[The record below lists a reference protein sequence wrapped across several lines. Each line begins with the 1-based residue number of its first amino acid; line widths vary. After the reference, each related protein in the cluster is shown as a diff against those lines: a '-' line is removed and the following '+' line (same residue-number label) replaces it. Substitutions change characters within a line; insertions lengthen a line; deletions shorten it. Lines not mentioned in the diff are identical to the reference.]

1 MASNSPQSLTL
12 PLFVPANR
20 PERYAKAANS
30 GADGIIVDLEDAVA
44 PPAKAAARDTL
55 VQSLVSNPVFPAA
68 VYVRINAAGTPWHE
82 DDLAAVAKLPIS
94 GVVVPKAENVGELER
109 IAGLVGGRDRIIALV
124 ELGLGIASARAIAPA
139 VGRMAFGTV
148 DFAIDLG
155 IAHTREALLSA
166 RSELVLAARLANRVA
181 PFDGVTTAIDVD
193 SETESDAAYAAALG
207 FAGKFLIHPKQV
219 GPAARG
225 FSPPASDVG
234 WAQRVMSAT
243 SDGAAASVD
252 GKMVDAPVR
261 AMAEQILRRF
271 DKFRML
277 ADRHA

>member
-1 MASNSPQSLTL
+1 MVNISPQSLTL

-20 PERYAKAANS
+20 PERYAKAAGS
-30 GADGIIVDLEDAVA
+30 GADGIIIDLEDAVA

-55 VQSLVSNPVFPAA
+55 VQSLASNPAFPA
-68 VYVRINAAGTPWHE
+68 VFVRINAAGTPWHA
-82 DDLAAVAKLPIS
+82 DDLAAVAKLAIA
-94 GVVVPKAENVGELER
+94 GVVVPKAENVGELDR

-124 ELGLGIASARAIAPA
+124 ESAVGIASVRAIAP
-139 VGRMAFGTV
+139 VVSRMAFGTV

-166 RSELVLAARLANRVA
+166 RAELVLAARLANRVA
-181 PFDGVTTAIDVD
+181 PFDGVTTVIDVD
-193 SETESDAAYAAALG
+193 SETESDAAYAASLG
-207 FAGKFLIHPKQV
+207 FAGKFLIHPRQV

-225 FSPPASDVG
+225 FSPPAADVA

-271 DKFRML
+271 EKFRML
-277 ADRHA
+277 ADRRA